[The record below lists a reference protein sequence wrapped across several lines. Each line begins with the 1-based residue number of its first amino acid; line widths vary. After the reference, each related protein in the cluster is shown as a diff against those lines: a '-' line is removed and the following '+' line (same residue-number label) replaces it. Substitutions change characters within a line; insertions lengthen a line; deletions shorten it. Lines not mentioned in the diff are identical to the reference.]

1 MDALEHCIRSR
12 HIAERAIQRQG
23 FAIDAPEL
31 IGEFKERLYLGSE
44 AQLSVQLGPEQRLLS
59 RAIAREQQPLAR
71 IVPDRESKHPLEPGN
86 RVGAEALVEGH
97 DCFDVATRA
106 EGIAPR
112 RCFTS
117 QIIGVVDLAV
127 THHPDLAIGALERLI
142 AGREIH
148 DGEPAGADARALM
161 PDDAFAIRPAVF
173 EGRGHARDRFWV
185 AQRRA
190 PPAPPPP
197 PPPRSRAAGAPPR
210 PYGAVPPSAAVRGSE
225 R

>member
-12 HIAERAIQRQG
+12 HIAERAIQRKG

-71 IVPDRESKHPLEPGN
+71 VVPDRESKHSLEPGN

-106 EGIAPR
+106 ERIAPR
-112 RCFTS
+112 RCRSEEHTS
-117 QIIGVVDLAV
+117 ELQSRPHLVCRL
-127 THHPDLAIGALERLI
+127 LLEKKNYQHTAAHTCCRI
-142 AGREIH
+142 SEQH
-148 DGEPAGADARALM
+148 
-161 PDDAFAIRPAVF
+161 RPTA
-173 EGRGHARDRFWV
+173 
-185 AQRRA
+185 
-190 PPAPPPP
+190 
-197 PPPRSRAAGAPPR
+197 ST
-210 PYGAVPPSAAVRGSE
+210 
-225 R
+225 